1 MVRQRSITGKGG
13 SEMTQSRLF
22 MLIACAAA
30 RHAFS
35 DTYGANGVPASP
47 WEDYALSR

>member
-1 MVRQRSITGKGG
+1 
-13 SEMTQSRLF
+13 MTQNTLF
-22 MLIACAAA
+22 MLLACAAA

-35 DTYGANGVPASP
+35 NTDGANGAPASP

>member
-1 MVRQRSITGKGG
+1 MVRQRSITGKGEV
-13 SEMTQSRLF
+13 EMTQNTPF
-22 MLIACAAA
+22 MLLACAAA

-35 DTYGANGVPASP
+35 DTYGANGAPASP